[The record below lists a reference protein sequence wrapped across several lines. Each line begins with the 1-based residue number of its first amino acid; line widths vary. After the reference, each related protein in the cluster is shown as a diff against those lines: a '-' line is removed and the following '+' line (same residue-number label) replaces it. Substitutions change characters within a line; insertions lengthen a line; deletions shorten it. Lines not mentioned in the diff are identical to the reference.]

1 MEKTTLENWLQ
12 NMHGKSRY
20 DFMYSENT
28 ALYLPNTGQI
38 LAADVYDDYFLF
50 TLISKDLTRNKQL
63 QMIEIETFN
72 AIQAD
77 TMARRIED
85 AINQAGTV

>member
-28 ALYLPNTGQI
+28 ALYLPDGQI
-38 LAADVYDDYFLF
+38 LSADVYDDYFLF
-50 TLISKDLTRNKQL
+50 TLVSQDLKREKQIK
-63 QMIEIETFN
+63 MIEIETFN
-72 AIQAD
+72 AVQAD
-77 TMARRIED
+77 TLARRIED
-85 AINQAGTV
+85 AINQAGTI

>member
-12 NMHGKSRY
+12 KMQGKSRY

-28 ALYLPNTGQI
+28 ALYLPDGQI